1 MSKRTMA
8 ISEFKANALRI
19 IDEVSRTHETV
30 LITRRGKPLAELT
43 PYRNSNEKS
52 LPGRLSE
59 TLVHEL
65 DIVTPLGETM
75 WDACE

>member
-1 MSKRTMA
+1 MCKRTMA

-43 PYRNSNEKS
+43 PYRKSAEKP
-52 LPGRLSE
+52 LPGQLSKM
-59 TLVHEL
+59 LVHEE
-65 DIVTPLGETM
+65 DIVSPIGEST
-75 WDACE
+75 WEAGK